1 MLMQYMHFLNNE
13 FDADVDVESC
23 LEEQEEDGWGAVL
36 GQKVIRSDGEPT
48 GMLLLLLLV
57 DVLVDGLM
65 ATNAPL
71 EGTD

>member
-13 FDADVDVESC
+13 FDADVNVESC
-23 LEEQEEDGWGAVL
+23 LEEQEKDGWGTVL

-48 GMLLLLLLV
+48 GMLLLLLV